1 LPKHRADKQTGTFP
15 TGTVTF
21 LFTDI
26 EGSTKLVQELGARWV
41 PILERHRELLRAA
54 IQGAGGIEVQT
65 EGDAFFAVFKTAGEA
80 VAAAAEGQ
88 KRLAAERW
96 PEGATIAVRMGLHS
110 GEGLL
115 DADDSYVG
123 ADVHRAARVA
133 AAAHGGQV
141 VLSAT
146 TRALLGEALPGG
158 VGLVDLGEHRLKD
171 LRAER
176 LSQLSIAGLRNAF
189 PPLEAI
195 DLQPNNL
202 PTQLTSFVGR
212 EAELQ
217 RAGELLDRT
226 RLLTLTGPGG
236 TGKTRLSI
244 QLAATQ
250 SGAFPEGLWFAAL
263 EPIRD
268 PELVASTIAHV
279 LGISLASGRRPL
291 DLVGEWIGDKRMLL
305 VLDNF
310 EQVIDAA
317 PTVAELLRACP
328 HLKIVCT
335 SRSTLRVS
343 GEQEY
348 QVPGL
353 PAPPDLSRL
362 TPMQLE
368 ALPDEALHPAIDTL
382 NQYEAVRLFIARAV
396 AVRADFAVTNDN
408 APSVAQICARL
419 HGMPLAIELAAAR
432 VKLLTPQQI
441 LDRLEHQLSLLTSG
455 SRDLPERQQTLRG
468 AIAWSYDLLDDGLKR
483 LLARLSVFSGGWD
496 LDAAEAIAGSGG
508 GDDVLD
514 GLSAVVDQSLARR
527 EEENGSTRFEM
538 LPTIRDFLRE
548 MLTEKDEM
556 EAIADR
562 HAAYYL
568 ALVEEASPHLHGD
581 RQREWMDR
589 LEKDH
594 DNLRAAI
601 DWAAEKPDPETAVR
615 LGFAMW
621 RFWQQRGYVTEARRR
636 LEALLVKNWTL
647 PDELHARLLEAAGG
661 VAYWQADHDA
671 AVRWYAEALAI
682 WRRVGDKKEIANA
695 IYNYSYGKLVP
706 VIRGQR
712 KMSTAELE
720 DARKACDEALLLFRE
735 AGDRVGEGN
744 IAWALG
750 TLHHFHGDYETS
762 RKYFSD
768 SIALFHETGQRTM
781 EAWGRHMMTL
791 PLVRLG
797 RLDEATESARGA
809 LSHFDE
815 AGDLSGVAM
824 VLRYLS
830 GLAMLAG
837 DNQKAAVLYGAAE
850 KLLIATGAGLTAYL
864 YDVFLER
871 DPAKILSKAEFERWS
886 KEGAAMPLAKVV
898 AYGMEDAKGADQPNA

>member
-1 LPKHRADKQTGTFP
+1 
-15 TGTVTF
+15 
-21 LFTDI
+21 
-26 EGSTKLVQELGARWV
+26 
-41 PILERHRELLRAA
+41 
-54 IQGAGGIEVQT
+54 
-65 EGDAFFAVFKTAGEA
+65 
-80 VAAAAEGQ
+80 
-88 KRLAAERW
+88 
-96 PEGATIAVRMGLHS
+96 
-110 GEGLL
+110 
-115 DADDSYVG
+115 
-123 ADVHRAARVA
+123 
-133 AAAHGGQV
+133 
-141 VLSAT
+141 
-146 TRALLGEALPGG
+146 
-158 VGLVDLGEHRLKD
+158 
-171 LRAER
+171 
-176 LSQLSIAGLRNAF
+176 
-189 PPLEAI
+189 
-195 DLQPNNL
+195 
-202 PTQLTSFVGR
+202 
-212 EAELQ
+212 
-217 RAGELLDRT
+217 
-226 RLLTLTGPGG
+226 
-236 TGKTRLSI
+236 
-244 QLAATQ
+244 
-250 SGAFPEGLWFAAL
+250 
-263 EPIRD
+263 
-268 PELVASTIAHV
+268 
-279 LGISLASGRRPL
+279 
-291 DLVGEWIGDKRMLL
+291 
-305 VLDNF
+305 
-310 EQVIDAA
+310 
-317 PTVAELLRACP
+317 
-328 HLKIVCT
+328 
-335 SRSTLRVS
+335 
-343 GEQEY
+343 
-348 QVPGL
+348 
-353 PAPPDLSRL
+353 
-362 TPMQLE
+362 
-368 ALPDEALHPAIDTL
+368 
-382 NQYEAVRLFIARAV
+382 
-396 AVRADFAVTNDN
+396 
-408 APSVAQICARL
+408 
-419 HGMPLAIELAAAR
+419 
-432 VKLLTPQQI
+432 
-441 LDRLEHQLSLLTSG
+441 
-455 SRDLPERQQTLRG
+455 
-468 AIAWSYDLLDDGLKR
+468 
-483 LLARLSVFSGGWD
+483 
-496 LDAAEAIAGSGG
+496 
-508 GDDVLD
+508 
-514 GLSAVVDQSLARR
+514 
-527 EEENGSTRFEM
+527 
-538 LPTIRDFLRE
+538 
-548 MLTEKDEM
+548 
-556 EAIADR
+556 
-562 HAAYYL
+562 
-568 ALVEEASPHLHGD
+568 
-581 RQREWMDR
+581 
-589 LEKDH
+589 
-594 DNLRAAI
+594 
-601 DWAAEKPDPETAVR
+601 
-615 LGFAMW
+615 MW